1 MGPLQVSQ
9 EISIGA
15 VAGMSRLRLPA
26 RADVDLPVEL
36 QDWSTF
42 GLISLGVQFLGAD

>member
-26 RADVDLPVEL
+26 RADEEPLHSQELKQVSTLP
-36 QDWSTF
+36 F
-42 GLISLGVQFLGAD
+42 ADSDQQPA